1 MALINFT
8 FDVLIMTSTKEHW
21 RSLYCG
27 VTIGCLQSFASF
39 FFSSKTR
46 RLQKPLTE
54 EKVFI
59 VKEVVPK
66 KILKLDRD
74 SLKAGYFLEGNL
86 ADCSCC
92 FQADKKIYLKN
103 QNLSSSGAQE
113 YNKSILCLS

>member
-27 VTIGCLQSFASF
+27 VTIGVLLR

-46 RLQKPLTE
+46 RPQKPLTE